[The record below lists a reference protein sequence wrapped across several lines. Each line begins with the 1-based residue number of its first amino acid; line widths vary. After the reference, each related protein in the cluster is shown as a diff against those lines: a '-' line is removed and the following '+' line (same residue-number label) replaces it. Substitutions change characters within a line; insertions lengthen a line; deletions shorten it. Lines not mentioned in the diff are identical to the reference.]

1 MDLLSAIGQA
11 TKRRGDFF
19 SQAERL
25 AKKYPSQPALEEHMM
40 ADSMVL
46 SKGLRDKQLRFE
58 EYERSLI
65 EKTLIAAL
73 AAVFLGS
80 KDARP
85 KDKMEKAWPTIVG
98 EMMPPLVQFL
108 TETKTYLDNGILR
121 QGDKTL
127 EFDELTNQAQ
137 LEAEEGRAQG
147 KTWPGLYN
155 RVSRYL
161 ATPTYSYHD
170 LGKYYVMQEQGF
182 SEMRRVAKND
192 KRSCPDCKNF
202 DAAGW
207 QPIGGL
213 PMPGRECRCYDHCR
227 CFIEYR

>member
-1 MDLLSAIGQA
+1 MDLLSAIGQV

-25 AKKYPSQPALEEHMM
+25 AKKYPDQLALEEHML
-40 ADSMVL
+40 ADSLILV
-46 SKGLRDKQLRFE
+46 KGLRDKQLRFE
-58 EYERSLI
+58 EYERSLM
-65 EKTLIAAL
+65 EKTLISAL
-73 AAVFLGS
+73 AAVYLGAG
-80 KDARP
+80 KAKP

-108 TETKTYLDNGILR
+108 TETQTYLDNGVLL

-127 EFDELTNQAQ
+127 DFDELTDKAE

-147 KTWPGLYN
+147 KTWPGLLS

-161 ATPTYSYHD
+161 STMAHSFFS
-170 LGKYYVMQEQGF
+170 LGSFFVRQEQGS
-182 SEMRRVAKND
+182 SEMRRVAKKD
-192 KRSCPDCKNF
+192 KKCCIDCETFN
-202 DAAGW
+202 AAGW
-207 QPIGGL
+207 QPIGSL
-213 PMPGRECRCYDHCR
+213 PMPGRECRCFDRCR